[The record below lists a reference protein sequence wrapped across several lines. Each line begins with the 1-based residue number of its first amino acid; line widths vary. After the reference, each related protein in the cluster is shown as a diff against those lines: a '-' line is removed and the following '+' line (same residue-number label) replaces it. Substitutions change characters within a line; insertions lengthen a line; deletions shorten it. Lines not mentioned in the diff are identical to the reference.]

1 MRDYPQ
7 TDRGG
12 VILKKIADPLNLFHS
27 ATEPSSA
34 SLQFLLFVGR
44 ENQALCDLATENCGH
59 LPTGDALFSPEWKDE
74 A

>member
-1 MRDYPQ
+1 MQVYL
-7 TDRGG
+7 T
-12 VILKKIADPLNLFHS
+12 LA
-27 ATEPSSA
+27 PSHPFFPGSIF
-34 SLQFLLFVGR
+34 SISFLDLQFLLFVGR